1 MAVDVRRPAGRL
13 LALLELLQDRP
24 GINGPALAATLD
36 IDVRTVRRYVMT
48 LQEMG
53 IPVDATTGRHGG
65 YRLLPGFRLP
75 PLMFSADE
83 AVGLAVALLAVRSSA
98 YDELPPVVASA
109 LAKIER
115 VLPADLAAQVQALRE
130 VTVLPSDTP
139 TGGRRFPD
147 PAVLGG
153 LARGVL
159 AQQRCRIDY
168 RRGDEP
174 ESRRELEPYGLVTL
188 RGRWYVHGYCHVRRA
203 RRTFRVDRITQV
215 RGLPRHFAVPSGLDI
230 VAEVERSLIRGR
242 DWPVELEVDAPL
254 DVVRA
259 QLPRHFAEL
268 EQLPGG
274 RTRVR
279 SSTTNLSWFAWR
291 IADLPFTL
299 RVVSPN
305 ELRDALRH
313 NADILRRMADA

>member
-1 MAVDVRRPAGRL
+1 MDAQRPVGRL
-13 LALLELLQDRP
+13 LALLELLQNRP
-24 GINGPALAATLD
+24 GSNGPALAAELD
-36 IDVRTVRRYVMT
+36 VDVRTIRRYVTT

-53 IPVDATTGRHGG
+53 IPVATSTGRHGG

-75 PLMFSADE
+75 PLMFSPDE

-109 LAKIER
+109 FDKIER
-115 VLPADLAAQVQALRE
+115 VLPADLAAQVQALRD

-139 TGGRRFPD
+139 AEGRGFPD

-159 AQQRCRIDY
+159 AKQRCRIDY
-168 RRGDEP
+168 RRGNAP

-188 RGRWYVHGYCHVRRA
+188 HGRWYVHGYCHLRRA

-215 RGLPRHFAVPSGLDI
+215 RALPGNFAMPSGLDI
-230 VAEVERSLIRGR
+230 VAEVERSLIGGR
-242 DWPVELEVDAPL
+242 DWAVELEVDAPL

-259 QLPRHFAEL
+259 ELPRHFAEL

-274 RTRVR
+274 RTQVR

-291 IADLPFTL
+291 IADAPFTL
-299 RVVSPN
+299 RVVSPP
-305 ELRDALRH
+305 ELRDVLRH
-313 NADILRRMADA
+313 NADVLRQMADA